1 MWRIKMYEQLN
12 RQFKGSESID
22 EEWYKLI
29 EIEKNSTKKRD
40 EKVEFCIYMN
50 KISNN
55 SWRWLKNVDDKE
67 LESEYQEWIEE
78 FKENE
83 NDYKT
88 KS

>member
-1 MWRIKMYEQLN
+1 MYEQLN

>member
-1 MWRIKMYEQLN
+1 MYEQLN

-50 KISNN
+50 KISHN

-67 LESEYQEWIEE
+67 LESEYNYWTEE
-78 FKENE
+78 M
-83 NDYKT
+83 T
-88 KS
+88 PCS